1 MTANEQKD
9 INIMIAEDQ
18 NLLAKL
24 MMVNLSDE
32 HGFNIVAIA
41 RDGKE
46 TLELLEKFETDV
58 LLLDINM
65 PAIDGI
71 QVLKTIRQ
79 THSELKVIMLSSMYE
94 GWMIKNAIA
103 NGANGYVSKDANY
116 DEVKKAILTVMH
128 GETYFCKHSFQ
139 NFISSVAHDEP
150 APRKKYPL
158 KAATQ
163 VHFAGEGN
171 EGERFKVNYQAL
183 TDREKEILR
192 LIVDEKTSKEI
203 SESLFISTRTVETHR
218 KNILQKMGVKNSM
231 KLIRLALE
239 TNFSEFADGQTV

>member
-1 MTANEQKD
+1 
-9 INIMIAEDQ
+9 MIAEDQ

-24 MMVNLSDE
+24 MMVNLADE

-41 RDGKE
+41 RDGRE
-46 TLELLEKFETDV
+46 TLELLGKFGTDV

-65 PAIDGI
+65 PVIDGI

-79 THSELKVIMLSSMYE
+79 TNSDTKVIMLSSMYE

-103 NGANGYVSKDANY
+103 SGANGYVSKDANY

-139 NFISSVAHDEP
+139 NFISSVAQNEQ
-150 APRKKYPL
+150 APRKRSFKA
-158 KAATQ
+158 KAAADGQ
-163 VHFAGEGN
+163 FGAEGN
-171 EGERFKVNYQAL
+171 EGERFLSNYQAL
-183 TDREKEILR
+183 TEREKEILR

-203 SESLFISTRTVETHR
+203 SEELFISTRTVETHR

-231 KLIRLALE
+231 KLIMLAFE
-239 TNFSEFADGQTV
+239 TNFLELSGEAPTA

>member
-1 MTANEQKD
+1 MTPIEQKE

-24 MMVNLSDE
+24 MMVNLAEE

-41 RDGKE
+41 RDGQE
-46 TLELLEKFETDV
+46 TLDLLGKFETDV

-71 QVLKTIRQ
+71 QVLKTVRQ
-79 THSELKVIMLSSMYE
+79 GHSDLKIIMLSSMYE

-103 NGANGYVSKDANY
+103 SGANGYVSKDANY
-116 DEVKKAILTVMH
+116 DEVKKAIMTVMH

-139 NFISSVAHDEP
+139 NFISSVAQNEP
-150 APRKKYPL
+150 VPRKKSYRTKTSPEG
-158 KAATQ
+158 Q
-163 VHFAGEGN
+163 FASEAN
-171 EGERFKVNYQAL
+171 EGERFLTNYQAL
-183 TDREKEILR
+183 TEREKEILR

-203 SESLFISTRTVETHR
+203 SEALFISTRTVETHR

-231 KLIRLALE
+231 KLIMLAFE
-239 TNFSEFADGQTV
+239 TNFLELGAQ